1 MFCIHSLIY
10 DIFCQREFFEILQ
23 ILLILS
29 ILLFSIMLVF
39 TINLL
44 SRHWS
49 RFILMFIVYDFILSQ
64 FTIINFA
71 CSTQNRFLTLNFKC
85 FIRMLFSMSN
95 RIFIRVFGN
104 MFFNMKF
111 RGKQFIRVGNL
122 IKCIRNLRL
131 RII

>member
-1 MFCIHSLIY
+1 MFFWVMFCIHSLIY
-10 DIFCQREFFEILQ
+10 DIFRQREFFKILQ

-29 ILLFSIMLVF
+29 IHLFSIMLVF

-44 SRHWS
+44 SRHWF
-49 RFILMFIVYDFILSQ
+49 RFLLMFIFYDFILSQ
-64 FTIINFA
+64 FTIIHFA
-71 CSTQNRFLTLNFKC
+71 CSTQNRFLTLSFNC
-85 FIRMLFSMSN
+85 FICMLFSMSN
-95 RIFIRVFGN
+95 RIF